1 MVPPSILQLKKYLP
15 NLKTLNLGP
24 SIARS
29 MQFKNPEILYFLFLL
44 LIPIVIHLFQLRRFK
59 KTAFTNVVFLENV
72 VQNTRKSNTLKKWLI
87 LCARLLALAGIVF
100 AFAQPFIPE
109 IDTALKKQETVLF
122 IDNSFSMQA
131 KGKKGSL
138 LNEIKQDLITALP
151 KGQSL
156 TLATWDRPYKNFDP
170 AEDRSELLDLE
181 YAPTT
186 ISQENLMLQLQSL
199 FSDDLTTN
207 KQLILLSDFQE
218 LKLQIDPDSTG
229 LTIHNIQLKP
239 LDYSNISIDS
249 LSSELQS
256 SVLKFNVAL
265 SASIP
270 LETQVPVSVFNGKQ
284 LLTKATAN
292 FKNSDTASV
301 SFSLENQNQIAGKLS
316 IEDPNL
322 TYDNQFYFATGAQKP
337 LKVLAISNTDADFIN
352 RLYRAPDYDLTSVQS
367 ADLDYSLLADKN
379 LIILNELNNLPS
391 ALVNLLQTHTS
402 QGGTLILIPSADA
415 RKEIYTP
422 LLSSYGFPPFGE
434 KNTVAQRITTINY
447 DHPLYENVFSGRTS
461 NLQSHVLQSYF
472 PLTTAET
479 ILELENGAAFLAARN
494 GLYVFT
500 GALNTQ
506 NSNFINGQLIVPTF
520 DRIATEA
527 LKASQLYY
535 TFGTNSGF
543 EIEADLPEDA
553 VVVLEREDAQIIP
566 LQEKRGAKITISET
580 PGLDKAGVYALKY
593 KQDTLALVAYNYSR
607 SESKLREQTFS
618 DDQTSDEVVGLIN
631 ELQEASNLNLLS
643 KWFVIFALFAFLAEM
658 LILKFFK

>member
-1 MVPPSILQLKKYLP
+1 
-15 NLKTLNLGP
+15 
-24 SIARS
+24 

-44 LIPIVIHLFQLRRFK
+44 LIPILIHLFQLRRFK

-72 VQNTRKSNTLKKWLI
+72 IQNTRKSNTLKKWLI
-87 LCARLLALAGIVF
+87 LCTRLLALSGIVF

-109 IDTALKKQETVLF
+109 TDTSLKKQETVLF

-131 KGKKGSL
+131 KGKKGNL

-218 LKLQIDPDSTG
+218 LKPQTDPDSTG

-239 LDYSNISIDS
+239 VDYNNLSIDS

-265 SASIP
+265 SASVP

-337 LKVLAISNTDADFIN
+337 LKVLAISNNDADFIN

-367 ADLDYSLLADKN
+367 ADLDYSLLADQN
-379 LIILNELNNLPS
+379 LIILNELNDLPS
-391 ALVNLLQTHTS
+391 ALVNLLQAHTS
-402 QGGTLILIPSADA
+402 KGGTLILIPSADA
-415 RKEIYTP
+415 RKEVYTP
-422 LLSSYGFPPFGE
+422 LLSSYDFPPFGE
-434 KNTVAQRITTINY
+434 KNSAAQRITTINY
-447 DHPLYENVFSGRTS
+447 DHPLYQNVFSGRTS

-472 PLTTAET
+472 PLTTTET

-527 LKASQLYY
+527 LKVPQLYY

-566 LQEKRGAKITISET
+566 LQEKRGSKITISET

-593 KQDTLALVAYNYSR
+593 KQDTLALVAYNYNR
-607 SESKLREQTFS
+607 SESTLKEQNFT
-618 DDQTSDEVVGLIN
+618 DGQTSEEVAGLIN